1 MIGSPAPLSDIIRSL
16 GYPVPN
22 DLRGKTLRLRK
33 RLRSLI
39 TLDSSRGTSPE
50 LRL

>member
-22 DLRGKTLRLRK
+22 DFRGKAAQPVWG
-33 RLRSLI
+33 LRSGNSIDMSARAL
-39 TLDSSRGTSPE
+39 
-50 LRL
+50 